1 MNTQSESGAGRPTP
15 ANRRRREALLWLS
28 LVAIL
33 LLALPLFAPQPAPRA
48 SYTRYVSPPLPDG
61 TRFTFLY
68 PSDLALEKNA
78 RMPTGSSVQFSTPS
92 PTLASSNFLLT
103 EAAILRDTQPREAV
117 SVMVMPRKGW
127 KSYPKMNLMN
137 FPKMNLRRDYQRV
150 EQYRLLSL
158 LHKVG
163 NHGLDL
169 YDARTQTWFLLDY
182 SGTIKSGHY
191 AAHNAA
197 VIQSFRILPPG
208 TSAGPP
214 SLP

>member
-78 RMPTGSSVQFSTPS
+78 RMLTGSISSVQFSTPS
-92 PTLASSNFLLT
+92 PTLASANFLLT
-103 EAAILRDTQPREAV
+103 EAAILRDTQPLENV
-117 SVMVMPRKGW
+117 SVMVLPRKWW
-127 KSYPKMNLMN
+127 KYPKMN
-137 FPKMNLRRDYQRV
+137 FPKMNLRRDDQRV
-150 EQYRLLSL
+150 EQYRLLGL
-158 LHKVG
+158 THKVG
-163 NHGLDL
+163 YRNLIL
-169 YDARTQTWFLLDY
+169 YDARTQTWFLLGY

-191 AAHNAA
+191 AAHNAT